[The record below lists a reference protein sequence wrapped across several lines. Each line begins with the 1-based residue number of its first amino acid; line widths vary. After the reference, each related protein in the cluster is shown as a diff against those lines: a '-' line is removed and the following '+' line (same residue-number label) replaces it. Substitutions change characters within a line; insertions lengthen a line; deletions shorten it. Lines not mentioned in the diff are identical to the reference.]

1 MKKVLVDINVILD
14 CLNHRNTFETAAE
27 IIDLCETKAAAGFV
41 GAHEITTLSYFLNK
55 SDKDTARVKTTILN
69 ILDIFSVI
77 PIAGNVLREALLSP
91 VTDYEDAVLEVSA
104 LAEKLD
110 HIITRNLSDF
120 ADSRVPALTPEE
132 FLDTFPTVP
141 PDQRAFPDTRS

>member
-14 CLNHRNTFETAAE
+14 CLNQRNFFETAAA

-55 SDKDTARVKTTILN
+55 TDKNAARVKTTLLN

-77 PIAGNVLREALLSP
+77 PITGNILREALLSP
-91 VTDYEDAVLEVSA
+91 ITDYEDAVLEVSA
-104 LAEKLD
+104 LGKKLD
-110 HIITRNLSDF
+110 CIITRNLSDF
-120 ADSRVPALTPEE
+120 ADSRVPAFTPEE
-132 FLDTFPTVP
+132 FLDTS
-141 PDQRAFPDTRS
+141 D

>member
-1 MKKVLVDINVILD
+1 MKKALVDINVILD
-14 CLNHRNTFETAAE
+14 CLNQRNAFEAAAA
-27 IIDLCETKAAAGFV
+27 IIDLCETKTVAGFV

-55 SDKDTARVKTTILN
+55 TDKDTARVKTTLLN

-77 PIAGNVLREALLSP
+77 PIADNVLREALISP

-110 HIITRNLSDF
+110 CVITRNLSDF

-132 FLDTFPTVP
+132 FLDTA
-141 PDQRAFPDTRS
+141 D

>member
-14 CLNHRNTFETAAE
+14 CLNQRNNFETAAE
-27 IIDLCETKAAAGFV
+27 IINLCEEKEAIGFV

-55 SDKDTARVKTTILN
+55 SDKDTARVKTTLLT

-91 VTDYEDAVLEVSA
+91 INDYEDAVLEVSA

-110 HIITRNLSDF
+110 FIITRNLSDF
-120 ADSRVPALTPEE
+120 TDSRVSALTPEE
-132 FLDTFPTVP
+132 FLDMRRTIT
-141 PDQRAFPDTRS
+141 T